1 MASPRRAR
9 SLFLSPDKA
18 ELLAAK
24 EINGLVHRVDVVPRK
39 PVPRQGRKTD
49 DGWETSAGGG
59 SRASSTSSINAV
71 DTFCDEYRP
80 PSVSIHRLSNLN
92 KDLPPSPS
100 SKTPNQ
106 TLSHSTA
113 LSRTSTQR
121 HAAAQTVISIQ
132 SRYSTRVKPSTP
144 SRLSTHSSH
153 IASQH
158 RDSEDRISIRSHF
171 SAQDSATGQAV
182 PRAEPRASVAIGR
195 RQRSVT
201 GISRNKNVGGQDS
214 GSVSP
219 GTLPDQDT
227 RSVVAGREI
236 QFHGRQ
242 GTQFDS
248 HIRPYIQDPPIGRD
262 RREVALRSKSTRE
275 TSVGW
280 TFHDGFILRTGDSP
294 KSRTGMPPRGENS
307 ALESRSKPMIPIRWT
322 FRDGIIYKAVVVP
335 NKANGVSGARSRR
348 LKPIGWSFYDGLT
361 IRSVDLVKATS
372 KAKGDKEETVRA
384 SKSNRIVPIGW
395 TFHEGIIFAGHRSAG
410 NGTVM
415 ASSKRFPISWTFH
428 DGLTIATHMPVNSNL
443 NPSNENNS
451 TRTERSLIRLPV
463 TWTFHE
469 GLKFVTHEPVKS
481 ALASSDNGN
490 GVKTEA
496 LTRRLPI
503 TWNFHDGLTISTNE
517 PTSRDAKYSEKSNGI
532 EKEASIK
539 RLPITWTFYD
549 GLSVG
554 AHVSQSAKATF
565 NNGES
570 TSGSKAKRSVG
581 WTFNDGIFIR
591 NVVEVL
597 PRDEVLVT
605 NPQERCQTPG
615 ASTSDKGSVGIGGG
629 VQDETAGNIS
639 IKPLASDP
647 PSLSQTD
654 EPSPKPI
661 DDSDGASCSV
671 SLSCRE
677 VQQHPSIEEICR
689 ARAVALAQR
698 QSRHQ
703 SPSELNQLILEGQL
717 IYDQFRRQAQ
727 KLQKEK
733 VLVDEM
739 LTILG
744 SSSKDDR
751 EAQSRETNGHTEAID
766 RNLNPVLHNII

>member
-24 EINGLVHRVDVVPRK
+24 EINDLVHRVDVVSRK
-39 PVPRQGRKTD
+39 PVPRQGGQTEN
-49 DGWETSAGGG
+49 GVEISAGGE
-59 SRASSTSSINAV
+59 SRMSSTSSIKAV

-106 TLSHSTA
+106 ALSHSTA
-113 LSRTSTQR
+113 LSRTATQR

-158 RDSEDRISIRSHF
+158 RHSEDRISIRSHF
-171 SAQDSATGQAV
+171 SAQDSTTGQAS
-182 PRAEPRASVAIGR
+182 PRAEPRASFAIDR
-195 RQRSVT
+195 RQRSVA
-201 GISRNKNVGGQDS
+201 GISDKKNVGGQNS

-219 GTLPDQDT
+219 GTLSDQET
-227 RSVVAGREI
+227 RLTVAGREN
-236 QFHGRQ
+236 QVPGRQ
-242 GTQFDS
+242 GTEIDPR
-248 HIRPYIQDPPIGRD
+248 ICREIQDPCIRRD

-280 TFHDGFILRTGDSP
+280 TFHDGFILRAGDSP
-294 KSRTGMPPRGENS
+294 KSSTGMPPRGENL

-322 FRDGIIYKAVVVP
+322 FRDGIIYKAVVVS

-361 IRSVDLVKATS
+361 IRSVNSINATS
-372 KAKGDKEETVRA
+372 KAKGEKEETARG
-384 SKSNRIVPIGW
+384 SKSNGIVPIGW
-395 TFHEGIIFAGHRSAG
+395 SFHEGIIFAGHRSAG
-410 NGTVM
+410 NRTVID
-415 ASSKRFPISWTFH
+415 SSKRFPISWSFH
-428 DGLTIATHMPVNSNL
+428 DGLTIATHKPVNGTL
-443 NPSNENNS
+443 NPSYKNNG
-451 TRTERSLIRLPV
+451 TGTEGSSNRLQM

-469 GLKFVTHEPVKS
+469 GLRFVTHESVKS
-481 ALASSDNGN
+481 ALTSSDKSN

-496 LTRRLPI
+496 TTRRLPI

-517 PTSRDAKYSEKSNGI
+517 PINIDAKYSEKSNGT
-532 EKEASIK
+532 EKEASVM

-549 GLSVG
+549 GLSLG
-554 AHVSQSAKATF
+554 ANLNQKVIAKAAS

-570 TSGSKAKRSVG
+570 ASESKSKRSVG
-581 WTFNDGIFIR
+581 WTFNDGITIR
-591 NVVEVL
+591 NVAEVL
-597 PRDEVLVT
+597 PRDGMLVT
-605 NPQERCQTPG
+605 NPHERCQTPE
-615 ASTSDKGSVGIGGG
+615 ASNSEKGSIAIDGG
-629 VQDETAGNIS
+629 VSDGTASS
-639 IKPLASDP
+639 IATKPLASDP
-647 PSLSQTD
+647 LSVGQNDEQPSQ
-654 EPSPKPI
+654 EAI
-661 DDSDGASCSV
+661 DDSDQASLSV
-671 SLSCRE
+671 SLSRRE
-677 VQQHPSIEEICR
+677 VQQRPSIEEVCR

-698 QSRHQ
+698 QNRHQ
-703 SPSELNQLILEGQL
+703 SPSELNELILEGQL
-717 IYDQFRRQAQ
+717 IYDQFRQQAQ

-744 SSSKDDR
+744 SLSKEDR
-751 EAQSRETNGHTEAID
+751 EARACDTNGHPGAND
-766 RNLNPVLHNII
+766 RN